1 MVKACSSSVPLYLW
15 IVSAAVLDQAVM
27 RVRPSLVLELGMH
40 CGYSSV
46 RLLRL
51 LPPAGRLIT
60 VEVDP
65 VTAELGEE
73 ILLVAGFKH
82 SQVHKGKGVLNL
94 NETVRFYILPC
105 SLQFQVLTSSSAKAI
120 PTLRPH
126 LGADKGASEGFSFIL
141 MDHDPRQYL
150 PDLLALEREKL
161 LTPSGCSIIL
171 INRRTRQDDVSDVV
185 AQIRLRSNLY
195 SVLSEHQFMLE
206 IFYCKKPKNV
216 AL

>member
-1 MVKACSSSVPLYLW
+1 MGTNHLCKWERLAACCSSVPLHLCF
-15 IVSAAVLDQAVM
+15 VSAAVLDQAVM

-82 SQVHKGKGVLNL
+82 SQVHKGKGV
-94 NETVRFYILPC
+94 
-105 SLQFQVLTSSSAKAI
+105 
-120 PTLRPH
+120 
-126 LGADKGASEGFSFIL
+126 
-141 MDHDPRQYL
+141 
-150 PDLLALEREKL
+150 
-161 LTPSGCSIIL
+161 
-171 INRRTRQDDVSDVV
+171 
-185 AQIRLRSNLY
+185 
-195 SVLSEHQFMLE
+195 
-206 IFYCKKPKNV
+206 
-216 AL
+216 

>member
-1 MVKACSSSVPLYLW
+1 MKL
-15 IVSAAVLDQAVM
+15 
-27 RVRPSLVLELGMH
+27 
-40 CGYSSV
+40 
-46 RLLRL
+46 
-51 LPPAGRLIT
+51 
-60 VEVDP
+60 
-65 VTAELGEE
+65 
-73 ILLVAGFKH
+73 
-82 SQVHKGKGVLNL
+82 
-94 NETVRFYILPC
+94 RFYILPC

-206 IFYCKKPKNV
+206 IFYCKKPTNV